1 MGAVD
6 EVEILITGQVPGD
19 YGDNDYQ
26 VLLAKL
32 RLVCAE
38 YELNLEEVEE

>member
-32 RLVCAE
+32 KLVCAE
-38 YELNLEEVEE
+38 YELDLEEID